1 MRNGLFLLVALG
13 LVGVGCADADTTS
26 GSGGG
31 STSSTTTST
40 TNTGGSTSGTGG
52 STTTT
57 SGTGG
62 GTTTGTGGS
71 GPDSCLDDTVQLLI
85 SEIATQPG
93 PAEFF
98 EVYNPSAQAV
108 DVTDYY
114 ISDNSIYYAIADGT
128 AWNPMGTPGTD
139 FLVQF
144 PAGTTIP
151 SGEVVTIES
160 GDLSDFFT
168 TYGSCPDFTL
178 RSGVTC
184 NGSPVP
190 QMKIPATVGGVA
202 ATSNL
207 SNDGEM
213 LVLFC
218 FGGGNVVHDVDYVTW
233 DDDLTDLNTHVL
245 KTGKPGYSADTA
257 IASQSLAPKPAV
269 AETIARCTTTE
280 TGETMTGGNGL
291 LGHDETS
298 ETLATSFT
306 IETAPTPGSPTCN

>member
-1 MRNGLFLLVALG
+1 MRNGLFLLVGLG
-13 LVGVGCADADTTS
+13 LVAGCADADTTS
-26 GSGGG
+26 GTGGG
-31 STSSTTTST
+31 SSTSTTSTSST
-40 TNTGGSTSGTGG
+40 GGSGTGG
-52 STTTT
+52 SSTTTT
-57 SGTGG
+57 SSTGG
-62 GTTTGTGGS
+62 GTTTGTGGG

-93 PAEFF
+93 AGEYI

-114 ISDNSIYYAIADGT
+114 LSDNSIYYAMANGT
-128 AWNPMGTPGTD
+128 AWAPQGTPNTD

-144 PAGTTIP
+144 PAGTSIP

-160 GDLSDFFT
+160 SDVADGFFT
-168 TYGSCPDFTL
+168 TYGVCPDFSL
-178 RSGVTC
+178 KAGVTC
-184 NGSPVP
+184 NGSAVP

-213 LVLFC
+213 VILFC
-218 FGGGNVVHDVDYVTW
+218 YGGGNVVHDVDYVTW
-233 DDDLTDLNTHVL
+233 DDDLTDANTHVD

-257 IASQSLAPKPAV
+257 TASQSLAGKPAV
-269 AETIARCTTTE
+269 GETIARCNTTE
-280 TGETMTGGNGL
+280 TGEAMTGGNGL

-306 IETAPTPGSPTCN
+306 IQTAPTPGSPTCN